1 MEISNTVSAI
11 LLLFIFAVLIQFL
24 VERLKAILGDH
35 VMKYLPADVLAAVLG
50 LLFAFVF
57 KIDIFI
63 YFGLTCNIHAVG
75 YIVSGLIISAGAPA
89 IHELLSNIRE
99 QRKTLEDTKSGGE

>member
-24 VERLKAILGDH
+24 VQRLKAILGEQI
-35 VMKYLPADVLAAVLG
+35 MKYLPADVLAAILG
-50 LLFAFVF
+50 LVFAFAF
-57 KIDIFI
+57 KIDVFT
-63 YFGLTCNIHAVG
+63 YFGLSCRVHAVG
-75 YIVSGLIISAGAPA
+75 YIVSGLIISSGAPA

-99 QRKTLEDTKSGGE
+99 QRKVLEDSNSGGN